1 MAANNS
7 TTQEQI
13 HQEVLNQENYI
24 VSLRRHFHKYP
35 EVSLKEFKTIQRIRE
50 ELDGIGLPYINVG
63 ETGVLATLEGGKG
76 PGKKLL
82 LRADIDALPMDDKT
96 GAEYASVNAGV
107 NHACGHDG
115 HASALLGAAK
125 VLKNRQADIEGTIL
139 FAFQP
144 AEEIGAGARQF
155 VRGGFV
161 DDVDHV
167 FGIHLSSRNELGK
180 IIATPGPTNASCDI
194 FKINVH
200 GKSGHVSN
208 PDLGR
213 DALVSAAAI
222 VTELQTIVARE
233 VKPSDEVVVGIGV
246 LQAGTNYNII
256 ANEAIIE
263 GTVRTFDPDVRE
275 QVLASVERIARLTAE
290 AHRTSIDFSNYDAAA
305 PLINDERAAEHAFQA
320 AAKIVGEENIITDAP
335 KSMGADDFADFLA
348 VAPGIYC
355 FVGTQSSEKT
365 AFNHH
370 HERFDIDE
378 KGLFHAAELHVT
390 YALDYLENPF

>member
-1 MAANNS
+1 MPTSTAA
-7 TTQEQI
+7 QERI
-13 HQEVLNQENYI
+13 HQDILEQEEYI
-24 VSLRRHFHKYP
+24 VSLRRHFHQHP
-35 EVSLKEFKTIQRIRE
+35 EVSLQEFQTSQRICE
-50 ELDGIGLPYINVG
+50 ELDKIGLPYISVG

-82 LRADIDALPMDDKT
+82 LRADIDALPLEDRT
-96 GAEYASVNAGV
+96 GAPYASVHPGV

-115 HASALLGAAK
+115 HASALLGAAR
-125 VLKNRQADIEGTIL
+125 VLKERQNEIEGTIL

-155 VRGGFV
+155 VRGGYI

-180 IIATPGPTNASCDI
+180 IVATPGPNNASCDI
-194 FKINVH
+194 FKINVF

-222 VTELQTIVARE
+222 VTELQTIVSRE

-246 LQAGTNYNII
+246 LRAGTNYNII
-256 ANEAIIE
+256 ANEATIE
-263 GTVRTFDPDVRE
+263 GTVRTFDPKVRL
-275 QVLASVERIARLTAE
+275 QVLEAVERIARLVAE
-290 AHRTSIDFSNYDAAA
+290 SHRTTIEFSNYDAAA
-305 PLINDERAAEHAFQA
+305 PLINDAAAAELAYQA
-320 AAKIVGEENIITDAP
+320 AAKIVGEANIITDAP

-348 VAPGIYC
+348 AAPGIYC
-355 FVGTQSSEKT
+355 FVGTQSSDKT

-370 HERFDIDE
+370 HEQFDIDE
-378 KGLFHAAELHVT
+378 KGLLHAAELHVT
-390 YALDYLENPF
+390 YALDYLES

>member
-1 MAANNS
+1 M
-7 TTQEQI
+7 TIQQEDI
-13 HQEVLNQENYI
+13 HQKVLDTEEYI
-24 VSLRRHFHKYP
+24 VHLRRHFHKYP
-35 EVSLKEFKTIQRIRE
+35 EVSLKEYQTIERIRE
-50 ELDGIGLPYINVG
+50 ELDKIGLSYTNVG
-63 ETGVLATLEGGKG
+63 ETGVLATLKGKKG
-76 PGKKLL
+76 PGKTIL
-82 LRADIDALPMDDKT
+82 LRADIDALPLEDKT
-96 GAEYASVNAGV
+96 NASYTSVHPGA

-125 VLKNRQADIEGTIL
+125 VLKGYENDLEGTIE

-161 DDVDHV
+161 DHIDHV

-180 IIATPGPTNASCDI
+180 IVATPGPSNASCDI
-194 FKINVH
+194 FKIKVT

-208 PDLGR
+208 PELGR

-222 VTELQTIVARE
+222 VTELQTIVSRE

-246 LQAGTNYNII
+246 LKAGTNYNII

-263 GTVRTFDPDVRE
+263 GTVRTFDPEVRK
-275 QVLASVERIARLTAE
+275 QVLEAVERIARLTAE
-290 AHRTSIDFSNYDAAA
+290 SHRTSIEFSNYDAAA
-305 PLINDERAAEHAFQA
+305 PLINDATAAKRAFQVLS
-320 AAKIVGEENIITDAP
+320 KIIGEENIITDAP

-355 FVGTQSSEKT
+355 FVGTQSSAQT

-370 HERFDIDE
+370 HEEFDIDE
-378 KGLFHAAELHVT
+378 KGLLYAVELHVT
-390 YALDYLENPF
+390 YAVDFLENPF

>member
-1 MAANNS
+1 MVQQAL
-7 TTQEQI
+7 I
-13 HQEVLNQENYI
+13 HEEILEIEDYI
-24 VSLRRHFHKYP
+24 VALRRHFHKYP
-35 EVSLKEFKTIQRIRE
+35 EVSLKEFQTIQRIRE
-50 ELDGIGLPYINVG
+50 ELEEIGVPYINVG

-82 LRADIDALPMDDKT
+82 LRADIDALPMADLT
-96 GAEYASVNAGV
+96 GAEYASVNPGV

-115 HASALLGAAK
+115 HASALLGAVR
-125 VLKNRQADIEGTIL
+125 VLKAHQDDFAGTIVI
-139 FAFQP
+139 AFQP

-167 FGIHLSSRNELGK
+167 FGIHLSSRNPLGQIVAK
-180 IIATPGPTNASCDI
+180 PGPNNASCDI
-194 FKINVH
+194 FKIKVH

-208 PDLGR
+208 PDQGR

-233 VKPSDEVVVGIGV
+233 TKPSDEVVVGIGV
-246 LQAGTNYNII
+246 LRAGTNYNII

-263 GTVRTFDPDVRE
+263 GTVRTFDPVVRE
-275 QVLASVERIARLTAE
+275 KVLESVERIARLTAE
-290 AHRTSIDFSNYDAAA
+290 AHRTSVEFSNYDAAA
-305 PLINDERAAEHAFQA
+305 PLINDARAAEHAFQA
-320 AAKIVGEENIITDAP
+320 AAKIVGAENIITDAP

-355 FVGTQSSEKT
+355 FVGTQSDEKT

-370 HERFDIDE
+370 HEQFDIDE
-378 KGLFHAAELHVT
+378 KGLLIAAELHVT
-390 YALDYLENPF
+390 YALDYLANPF

>member
-1 MAANNS
+1 MVQQAL
-7 TTQEQI
+7 I
-13 HQEVLNQENYI
+13 HEEILEIEDYI
-24 VSLRRHFHKYP
+24 VALRRYFHKYP
-35 EVSLKEFKTIQRIRE
+35 EVSLKEFQTIQRIRE
-50 ELDGIGLPYINVG
+50 ELEEIGVPYINVG

-82 LRADIDALPMDDKT
+82 LRADIDALPMADLT
-96 GAEYASVNAGV
+96 GAEYASVNPGV

-115 HASALLGAAK
+115 HASALLGAVR
-125 VLKNRQADIEGTIL
+125 VLKAHQDDFAGTIVI
-139 FAFQP
+139 AFQP

-167 FGIHLSSRNELGK
+167 FGIHLSSRNPLGQIVAK
-180 IIATPGPTNASCDI
+180 PGPNNASCDI
-194 FKINVH
+194 FKIKVH

-208 PDLGR
+208 PDQGR

-233 VKPSDEVVVGIGV
+233 TKPSDEVVVGIGV
-246 LQAGTNYNII
+246 LRAGTNYNII

-263 GTVRTFDPDVRE
+263 GTVRTFDPVVRE
-275 QVLASVERIARLTAE
+275 KVLESVERIARLTAE
-290 AHRTSIDFSNYDAAA
+290 AHRTSVEFSNYDAAA
-305 PLINDERAAEHAFQA
+305 PLINDARAAEHAFQA
-320 AAKIVGEENIITDAP
+320 AAKIVGAENIITDAP

-355 FVGTQSSEKT
+355 FVGTQSDEKT

-370 HERFDIDE
+370 HEQFDIDE
-378 KGLFHAAELHVT
+378 KGLLIAAELHVT
-390 YALDYLENPF
+390 YALDYLANPF

>member
-1 MAANNS
+1 MVQQAL
-7 TTQEQI
+7 I
-13 HQEVLNQENYI
+13 HEEILEIEDYI
-24 VSLRRHFHKYP
+24 VALRRHFHKYP
-35 EVSLKEFKTIQRIRE
+35 EVSLKEFQTIQRIRQELE
-50 ELDGIGLPYINVG
+50 EIGVPYINVG

-82 LRADIDALPMDDKT
+82 LRADIDALPMADLT
-96 GAEYASVNAGV
+96 GAEYASVNPGV

-115 HASALLGAAK
+115 HASALLGAVR
-125 VLKNRQADIEGTIL
+125 VLKAHQDDFAGTIVI
-139 FAFQP
+139 AFQP

-167 FGIHLSSRNELGK
+167 FGIHLSSRNPLGQIVAK
-180 IIATPGPTNASCDI
+180 PGPNNASCDI
-194 FKINVH
+194 FKIKVH

-208 PDLGR
+208 PDQGR

-233 VKPSDEVVVGIGV
+233 TKPSDEVVVGIGV
-246 LQAGTNYNII
+246 LRAGTNYNII

-263 GTVRTFDPDVRE
+263 GTVRTFDPVVRE
-275 QVLASVERIARLTAE
+275 KVLESVERIARLTAE
-290 AHRTSIDFSNYDAAA
+290 AHRTSVEFSNYDAAA
-305 PLINDERAAEHAFQA
+305 PLINDARAAEHAFQA
-320 AAKIVGEENIITDAP
+320 AAKIVGAENIITDAP

-355 FVGTQSSEKT
+355 FVGTQSDEKT

-370 HERFDIDE
+370 HEQFDIDE
-378 KGLFHAAELHVT
+378 KGLLIAAELHVT
-390 YALDYLENPF
+390 YALDYLANPF

>member
-1 MAANNS
+1 MTEQAA
-7 TTQEQI
+7 I
-13 HQEVLNQENYI
+13 HQEILDIEEYI
-24 VSLRRHFHKYP
+24 VALRRHFHKYP
-35 EVSLKEFKTIQRIRE
+35 EVSLKEFQTIQRIRE
-50 ELDGIGLPYINVG
+50 ELEEIGLPYINVG

-76 PGKKLL
+76 SGKKLL
-82 LRADIDALPMDDKT
+82 LRADIDALPMEDRT
-96 GAEYASVNAGV
+96 GVDYASVNPGV

-115 HASALLGAAK
+115 HASALLGAAR
-125 VLKNRQADIEGTIL
+125 VLKEHQADFAGTIL

-167 FGIHLSSRNELGK
+167 FGIHLSSRIELGK
-180 IIATPGPTNASCDI
+180 IDATPGPSNASCDI
-194 FKINVH
+194 FKIKVN
-200 GKSGHVSN
+200 GKSGHVST

-222 VTELQTIVARE
+222 VTQLQTIVARE
-233 VKPSDEVVVGIGV
+233 TKPSDEVVVGIGV
-246 LQAGTNYNII
+246 LRAGTNYNII
-256 ANEAIIE
+256 ANEAFIE
-263 GTVRTFDPDVRE
+263 GTVRTFDPVVRE

-290 AHRTSIDFSNYDAAA
+290 AHRTSIEFSNYDAAA
-305 PLINDERAAEHAFQA
+305 PLINDARAAEHAFQA
-320 AAKIVGEENIITDAP
+320 AAKIIGAENIITDAP

-355 FVGTQSSEKT
+355 FVGTQSDEQT

-370 HERFDIDE
+370 HEQFNIDE
-378 KGLFHAAELHVT
+378 KGLLIAAELHVT
-390 YALDYLENPF
+390 YALDYLADPF